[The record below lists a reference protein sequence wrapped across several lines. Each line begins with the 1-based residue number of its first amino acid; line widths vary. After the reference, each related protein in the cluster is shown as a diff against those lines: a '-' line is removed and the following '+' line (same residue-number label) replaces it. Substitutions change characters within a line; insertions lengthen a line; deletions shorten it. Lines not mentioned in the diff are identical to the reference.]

1 MASSTVVAD
10 HAARPG
16 TAGETSGRPVRLVL
30 VGRAGAGKDTA
41 AAYLAARYGFAR
53 YAFADRIKRLA
64 AELFPE
70 AYGASPKPRALLQE
84 VGTALRRVD
93 PGVWVRYL
101 LRRVEAEGR
110 PRAVITDCRYRNEL
124 EACLER
130 GFVPVAV
137 ECPAELR
144 LARLLLR
151 DGDAQAGTLGHESE
165 AGVDLPPGTLV
176 LDNSG
181 TVEDLHR
188 QIDALMEGLGVNSA
202 PPPDARP
209 GWHETF
215 MKVALVVAERS
226 TCLRKK
232 VGAVLVR
239 DRRVIAT
246 GYNGAPRGLKHCA
259 ELGCLRAGEP
269 TGAGLADRCRAV
281 HAEENC
287 VVQAAV
293 FGVPTVG
300 AELYTTAFPCAHCA
314 KTLVNAGVDAVHYLE
329 GYPDPLA
336 AEVLREAGVEV
347 RQVVLG

>member
-1 MASSTVVAD
+1 M
-10 HAARPG
+10 
-16 TAGETSGRPVRLVL
+16 L
-30 VGRAGAGKDTA
+30 VGKAGAGKDTV
-41 AAYLAARYGFAR
+41 AAYLAARYGFVR

-84 VGTALRRVD
+84 VGTVLRRVD
-93 PGVWVRYL
+93 PDVWVRYL

-110 PRAVITDCRYRNEL
+110 PRVVVTDCRYQNEL

-151 DGDAQAGTLGHESE
+151 DGDAQAGALGHESE
-165 AGVDLPPGTLV
+165 AGVGLPPGTPV

-181 TVEDLHR
+181 TVEDLYR
-188 QIDALMEGLGVNSA
+188 QVDALMGELGVGPA
-202 PPPDARP
+202 PPPDERP

-239 DRRVIAT
+239 EKRIIAT
-246 GYNGAPRGLKHCA
+246 GYNGAPSGLRHCSEA
-259 ELGCLRAGEP
+259 GCLRAGEA
-269 TGAGLADRCRAV
+269 TGIGLADRCRAV

-287 VVQAAV
+287 VAQAAK
-293 FGVPTVG
+293 FGISAAG

-314 KTLVNAGVDAVHYLE
+314 KTLVNAGVAAVRYLE